1 MVCTQYIGTEYI
13 MKFAS
18 KALPIMERDLSCL
31 QLEMRH
37 FIFEY
42 SASQKVLFSP
52 EDRNGTPNILVYWPG
67 ANQLNWVKF

>member
-1 MVCTQYIGTEYI
+1 

-37 FIFEY
+37 FIFKY

-52 EDRNGTPNILVYWPG
+52 EDQNGTPNILVYWPG
-67 ANQLNWVKF
+67 AN